1 MTAAGRPAAA
11 LQSTRTLGRSSG
23 DVSVR
28 RRPRD
33 PGVPIDYAALSG
45 DPGSDAVATKYE
57 AGFEAGYAAGEANA
71 QAEVDEVARQS
82 RVRVERALEALERAT
97 SAAGRAFADRQ
108 GQLEHSL
115 TEFAFEL
122 VETLFGRELELSADP
137 GRDAV
142 ERALAIDDTGLP
154 ATVRLHPQDVDA
166 LGDMVALGGS
176 RAVTVIADPSVEPGG
191 ALVDI
196 GEATIDSQLSRA
208 LERVRSLLV
217 GDGGRG
223 EP

>member
-1 MTAAGRPAAA
+1 MNA
-11 LQSTRTLGRSSG
+11 LPSTRAVGRSSG

-45 DPGSDAVATKYE
+45 DPGSDTMTTKYE
-57 AGFEAGYAAGEANA
+57 AGFDAGYAAGQAAA
-71 QAEVDEVARQS
+71 QAEAEEAACQS
-82 RVRVERALEALERAT
+82 RVRMERTLEALDRAIGT
-97 SAAGRAFADRQ
+97 AGRALVDRQ
-108 GQLEHSL
+108 DQLEHSL
-115 TEFAFEL
+115 TDFAFEL
-122 VETLFGRELELSADP
+122 VETLFGRELQLSADP

-154 ATVRLHPQDVDA
+154 ATVRLHPDDVDA
-166 LGDMVALGGS
+166 LGDVAALGGS
-176 RAVTVIADPSVEPGG
+176 RVVRVIADPSVEPGG

-196 GEATIDSQLSRA
+196 GEATIDSQLSQA

-217 GDGGRG
+217 GDRG
-223 EP
+223 QGEA